1 MDIFQKCF
9 DYDRPEKVKA
19 MGLYPYFVPLQG
31 HVGAEMEIGGHNL
44 IMLGSNNYLGL
55 TDNPYVMEKSRE
67 AITKYGTGCT
77 GSRFLNG
84 TLDIHLEL
92 EEKLTKFLQKEACL
106 TFSTGF
112 QANLGTIGTLGLRG
126 DILYLDR
133 KNHASIIDGAR
144 MGYAKVVKY
153 RHNDLDHLR
162 HILEKHSGQSG
173 MIITD
178 GVFSME
184 GDLADIKGLADLA
197 EEFGVR
203 LLVDDAHGVGA
214 MGPTGMGTAEHQGCH
229 DRVDMLVGTF
239 SKSFA
244 CIGGFAAGP
253 ASVISYLRHNAR
265 TNIFSAS
272 LPPAAVATVIAAL
285 DIIEKE
291 PELLVKVH
299 RAAERCRN
307 GLASMGFSIG
317 RSEAPIIPVFVGE
330 DLDCFRVWK
339 DMFDNGVF
347 TNPVISPAVEPGE
360 AMLRTSFMA
369 SHTDDMID
377 RALEVFRKIGRRHHL
392 IGG

>member
-9 DYDRPEKVKA
+9 DYDRADKVKA

-31 HVGAEMEIGGHNL
+31 HVGAEMEIGGHGL

-55 TDNPYVMEKSRE
+55 TDNPYVMEKARE
-67 AITKYGTGCT
+67 AILKYGTGCT

-84 TLDIHLEL
+84 TLDLHLQL
-92 EEKLTKFLQKEACL
+92 EQKLAEFLQKEACI

-112 QANLGTIGTLGLRG
+112 QANLGTIGTLGSRE
-126 DILYLDR
+126 DTLYLDR

-144 MGYAKVVKY
+144 MGYAQVVKY
-153 RHNDLDHLR
+153 RHNDLEHLR
-162 HILEKHSGQSG
+162 HILEKNAGKPG

-184 GDLADIKGLADLA
+184 GDLADIPGLADLA

-214 MGPTGMGTAEHQGCH
+214 MGKTGMGTAEHQGCH
-229 DRVDMLVGTF
+229 DRVDLMVGTF

-253 ASVISYLRHNAR
+253 APVISYLQHNAR

-272 LPPAAVATVIAAL
+272 LPPAAVATVLAVI
-285 DIIEKE
+285 DIIKE
-291 PELLVKVH
+291 QPELLEKVH
-299 RAAERCRN
+299 AATKRCRD
-307 GLASMGFSIG
+307 GLTDLGFNVGLSA
-317 RSEAPIIPVFVGE
+317 APIVPIAIGD
-330 DLDCFRVWK
+330 DLECFRVWK

-347 TNPVISPAVEPGE
+347 TNAVVSPAVDPGG
-360 AMLRTSFMA
+360 AMLRTSYMA

-377 RALEVFRKIGRRHHL
+377 RALEVFKKVGRRHGL

>member
-31 HVGAEMEIGGHNL
+31 HVGAEMEIGGHGL

-55 TDNPYVMEKSRE
+55 TDDPYVMEKSRE
-67 AITKYGTGCT
+67 AILKYGTGCT

-92 EEKLTKFLQKEACL
+92 EERLSKFLKKEACL
-106 TFSTGF
+106 TYSTGF
-112 QANLGTIGTLGLRG
+112 QANLGTIGTLGARG
-126 DILYLDR
+126 DIIYLDR

-144 MGYAKVVKY
+144 MSYGKVVKY
-153 RHNDLDHLR
+153 RHNDLEHLR
-162 HILEKHSGQSG
+162 HILEKHIDEPG

-184 GDLADIKGLADLA
+184 GDLAKINGLADLA

-214 MGPTGMGTAEHQGCH
+214 MGATGMGTAEHLGCH
-229 DRVDMLVGTF
+229 DRVDVLIGTF

-272 LPPAAVATVIAAL
+272 LPPAAVATVLAAL
-285 DIIEKE
+285 DILERE

-299 RAAERCRN
+299 HATTRCRD
-307 GLASMGFSIG
+307 GLADLGFNIG
-317 RSEAPIIPVFVGE
+317 HSEAPIIPVFIGE

-347 TNPVISPAVEPGE
+347 TNPVISPAVEPGG
-360 AMLRTSFMA
+360 AMLRTSYMA

-377 RALEVFRKIGRRHHL
+377 RALDVFEKVGRKHHL
-392 IGG
+392 IG